1 MPIRLLNFDLHILN
15 MRNRMPFRYGIVTMT
30 ALPHLFL
37 RVRVDADGRQA
48 DGIAAEGLAPKW
60 FTKIPD
66 SSTEQD
72 IAEMLDVVQAACRHA
87 QDAGA
92 ADSVFD
98 LWQATYQA
106 QQTWA
111 AGMGHRASSEQGRIE
126 HRAPSEQG
134 RIEHRAPSEQGR
146 IKPYPP
152 LLWAFGVSL
161 VERAIID
168 GFCRATRTT
177 FAQAMRANSLGMRLH
192 DLRPELAG
200 HTPADLLPAKPLER
214 IIVRHTVGLIDPLSD
229 DDIPPADQVDDG
241 LPQSLDASIR
251 AYGLTHFK
259 IKIGGDIDA
268 DRARLQRIAALL
280 DARNVD
286 YRHTLD
292 GNETYHNVADFRAL
306 WEGLSADPALRSF
319 LQRLLFVEQPFHRD
333 IALSQEVGAALRAW
347 RQRPP
352 IIIDESDG
360 ELSSALTALESG
372 YVGTSHKNCKGVF
385 KGIANT
391 CLIRHRQ
398 RQEPGALRIISGEDL
413 CNLGPVALLED
424 LAVLATLGIKHAE
437 RNGHHYF
444 AGLSMLPEDVQAQML
459 AAHADLYRPH
469 TTPGGRRFPTLA
481 VANGSVDV
489 GSVTAAPF
497 GPAADLDPSRFT
509 PVTEWEYA
517 SLGLD

>member
-37 RVRVDADGRQA
+37 RVRVDVDGRQA

-87 QDAGA
+87 GEADGAG
-92 ADSVFD
+92 SVFD
-98 LWQATYQA
+98 LWQAIYQA
-106 QQTWA
+106 QEVWA
-111 AGMGHRASSEQGRIE
+111 AGTG
-126 HRAPSEQG
+126 
-134 RIEHRAPSEQGR
+134 
-146 IKPYPP
+146 YPP

-161 VERAIID
+161 VERALID
-168 GFCRATRTT
+168 GFCRATGTT
-177 FAQAMRANSLGMRLH
+177 FAEAVRANRLGMRLH
-192 DLRPELAG
+192 ALRPELGGQTA
-200 HTPADLLPAKPLER
+200 ADLLPETPLAR
-214 IIVRHTVGLIDPLSD
+214 IIVRHTVGLIDPLVD
-229 DDIPPADQVDDG
+229 DEIAPTDRVDDG

-259 IKIGGDIDA
+259 IKIGGEIDA
-268 DRARLQRIAALL
+268 DRERLQRIAALL

-292 GNETYHNVADFRAL
+292 GNETYHNVDDFRAL
-306 WEGLSADPALRSF
+306 WEGLSADSALRGF
-319 LQRLLFVEQPFHRD
+319 LQRLIFVEQPFHRD
-333 IALSQEVGAALRAW
+333 IALSEEVGAALHAW
-347 RQRPP
+347 QERPP

-372 YVGTSHKNCKGVF
+372 YAGTSHKNCKGIF

-424 LAVLATLGIKHAE
+424 LAVLATLGIEHAE

-469 TTPGGRRFPTLA
+469 TTANGRRFPTLA
-481 VANGSVDV
+481 VENGSVAV
-489 GSVTAAPF
+489 ASVTAAPF
-497 GPAADLDPSRFT
+497 GPAVDLDPSRFT
-509 PVTEWEYA
+509 PLAEWEYA

>member
-1 MPIRLLNFDLHILN
+1 MSIRLLNFDLHILN
-15 MRNRMPFRYGIVTMT
+15 MHNRMPFRYGIVTMT

-37 RVRVDADGRQA
+37 QVRVVVDGKQA

-60 FTKIPD
+60 FTKVPD
-66 SSTEQD
+66 SSMAQD

-87 QDAGA
+87 REAGA
-92 ADSVFD
+92 ADSVFG

-106 QQTWA
+106 QESWA
-111 AGMGHRASSEQGRIE
+111 AGTD
-126 HRAPSEQG
+126 
-134 RIEHRAPSEQGR
+134 
-146 IKPYPP
+146 YPP

-168 GFCRATRTT
+168 GFCRATGTT
-177 FAQAMRANSLGMRLH
+177 FAQAVRANSLGMHL
-192 DLRPELAG
+192 DSLRPELAG

-214 IIVRHTVGLIDPLSD
+214 VIVRHTVGMIDPLTD
-229 DDIPPADQVDDG
+229 DEIPPADQVDDG
-241 LPQSLDASIR
+241 LPQSLDASIQ

-280 DARNVD
+280 DERSVD

-306 WEGLSADPALRSF
+306 WEGLNADPALRSF

-347 RQRPP
+347 RARPP

-360 ELSSALTALESG
+360 ELSSAPTALGNG
-372 YVGTSHKNCKGVF
+372 YVGTSHKNCKGIF

-398 RQEPGALRIISGEDL
+398 RQEPNALHIISAEDL

-424 LAVLATLGIKHAE
+424 LAVLATLGIEHAE

-444 AGLSMLPEDVQAQML
+444 AGLSMLPDDVQAQIL
-459 AAHADLYRPH
+459 AAHGDLYRPH
-469 TTPGGRRFPTLA
+469 TTPSGRRFPTLA
-481 VANGSVDV
+481 VENGAVDV

-497 GPAADLDPSRFT
+497 GPKTVLDPARFT
-509 PVTEWEYA
+509 PVAEWEYA

>member
-1 MPIRLLNFDLHILN
+1 MSIRLLDFDLHILN

-37 RVRVDADGRQA
+37 QARVDVDGKQA

-60 FTKIPD
+60 FTKVPD
-66 SSTEQD
+66 SSTAQD

-87 QDAGA
+87 QEAGA
-92 ADSVFD
+92 ADTVFD
-98 LWQATYQA
+98 LWQAAYRAQA
-106 QQTWA
+106 AWA
-111 AGMGHRASSEQGRIE
+111 AGTS
-126 HRAPSEQG
+126 
-134 RIEHRAPSEQGR
+134 
-146 IKPYPP
+146 YPP

-161 VERAIID
+161 VERAVID
-168 GFCRATRTT
+168 GFCRATGTT
-177 FAQAMRANSLGMRLH
+177 FAQAVRANSLGMQLH
-192 DLRPELAG
+192 QLHPELSG
-200 HTPADLLPAKPLER
+200 QTPADLLPAKPLER
-214 IIVRHTVGLIDPLSD
+214 IIVRHTIGLIDPLTD
-229 DDIPPADQVDDG
+229 DEVLPADQVDDG
-241 LPQSLDASIR
+241 LPQSLDASIQ

-259 IKIGGDIDA
+259 IKIGGDINA
-268 DRARLQRIAALL
+268 DSARLQRIAALL
-280 DARNVD
+280 DERNVD

-306 WEGLSADPALRSF
+306 WEELNADPVLDSF
-319 LQRLLFVEQPFHRD
+319 LQRLIFVEQPFHRD

-347 RQRPP
+347 RERPP

-360 ELSSALTALESG
+360 ALSSAPTALENG
-372 YVGTSHKNCKGVF
+372 YVGTSHKNCKGIF

-391 CLIRHRQ
+391 CLIRHRR
-398 RQEPGALRIISGEDL
+398 RQQPDALHIISAEDL

-424 LAVLATLGIKHAE
+424 LAVLATLGIEHAE

-444 AGLSMLPEDVQAQML
+444 AGLSMLPDDVQAQML
-459 AAHADLYRPH
+459 AAHGDLYRPH

-481 VANGSVDV
+481 VKNGAVDV

-497 GPAADLDPSRFT
+497 GPKTVLDPSQFT
-509 PVTEWEYA
+509 PAAEWEFA

>member
-1 MPIRLLNFDLHILN
+1 MSIRLIDFDLHILN
-15 MRNRMPFRYGIVTMT
+15 MHNRMPFRYGIVTMT

-37 RVRVDADGRQA
+37 RVRVDVGARQA

-66 SSTEQD
+66 SSTAQD

-87 QDAGA
+87 REAGT
-92 ADSVFD
+92 ADTVFD

-106 QQTWA
+106 QEIWA
-111 AGMGHRASSEQGRIE
+111 RDTG
-126 HRAPSEQG
+126 
-134 RIEHRAPSEQGR
+134 
-146 IKPYPP
+146 YPP

-168 GFCRATRTT
+168 GFCRATGRT
-177 FAQAMRANSLGMRLH
+177 FAEAVRANSLGMRLH
-192 DLRPELAG
+192 ALRPELAG
-200 HTPADLLPAKPLER
+200 HTAADLLPATPLAR

-229 DDIPPADQVDDG
+229 GEIPPADRVDDG

-268 DRARLQRIAALL
+268 DTERLQRIAALL

-292 GNETYHNVADFRAL
+292 GNETYHNVDDFRAL
-306 WEGLSADPALRSF
+306 WEGLNADTALRSF
-319 LQRLLFVEQPFHRD
+319 MHRLLFVEQPFHRD
-333 IALSQEVGAALRAW
+333 IALSQEVGAALRGW
-347 RQRPP
+347 NERPP

-372 YVGTSHKNCKGVF
+372 YVGTSHKNCKGIF

-391 CLIRHRQ
+391 CLIRHRR
-398 RQEPGALRIISGEDL
+398 RQEPAAVRIISGEDL

-424 LAVLATLGIKHAE
+424 LAVLATLGIEHAE

-459 AAHADLYRPH
+459 TAHADLYRPH
-469 TTPGGRRFPTLA
+469 TTADGRRFPTLG
-481 VANGSVDV
+481 VENGSVAV

-509 PVTEWEYA
+509 PVAEWEYT

>member
-1 MPIRLLNFDLHILN
+1 MPILLLNFDLHILN

-37 RVRVDADGRQA
+37 RVRVNADGRQA

-66 SSTEQD
+66 SSTAQD
-72 IAEMLDVVQAACRHA
+72 IAEMLAVVQAACRHA
-87 QDAGA
+87 QEAGA

-111 AGMGHRASSEQGRIE
+111 AGMGHRASFEQGRIE

-134 RIEHRAPSEQGR
+134 RIEH
-146 IKPYPP
+146 YPP

-177 FAQAMRANSLGMRLH
+177 FAQAVRANSLGMRLP

-200 HTPADLLPAKPLER
+200 HTPANLLPSKPLER

-229 DDIPPADQVDDG
+229 DEIPPADQVDDG

-306 WEGLSADPALRSF
+306 WEGLSADSALRSF

-347 RQRPP
+347 RERPP

-398 RQEPGALRIISGEDL
+398 QQEPGALRIISGEDL

-424 LAVLATLGIKHAE
+424 LAVLATLGIEHAE

-481 VANGSVDV
+481 VANGSVEV

>member
-1 MPIRLLNFDLHILN
+1 MSIRLLNFDLHILN
-15 MRNRMPFRYGIVTMT
+15 MHNRMPFRYGIVTMT

-37 RVRVDADGRQA
+37 QVRVVVDGKQA

-60 FTKIPD
+60 FTKVPD
-66 SSTEQD
+66 SSMAQD

-87 QDAGA
+87 SEAGA
-92 ADSVFD
+92 ADSVFE
-98 LWQATYQA
+98 LWQAAYQA
-106 QQTWA
+106 QEDWA
-111 AGMGHRASSEQGRIE
+111 AGTD
-126 HRAPSEQG
+126 
-134 RIEHRAPSEQGR
+134 
-146 IKPYPP
+146 YPP

-168 GFCRATRTT
+168 GFCRATGTT
-177 FAQAMRANSLGMRLH
+177 FAQAVRANSLGMHL
-192 DLRPELAG
+192 DSLRPELAG
-200 HTPADLLPAKPLER
+200 HTPADLLPAKPLKR
-214 IIVRHTVGLIDPLSD
+214 VIVRHTVGMIDPLTD
-229 DDIPPADQVDDG
+229 DEIPPADQVDDG
-241 LPQSLDASIR
+241 LPQSLDASIQ

-259 IKIGGDIDA
+259 IKIGGDIEA

-280 DARNVD
+280 DERNVD

-292 GNETYHNVADFRAL
+292 GNETYHNVADFRVL
-306 WEGLSADPALRSF
+306 WEGLNADPALRSF

-333 IALSQEVGAALRAW
+333 IALSPEVGAALRAW
-347 RQRPP
+347 RERPP

-360 ELSSALTALESG
+360 ELSSAPTALENG
-372 YVGTSHKNCKGVF
+372 YVGTSHKNCKGIF

-398 RQEPGALRIISGEDL
+398 RQKPNALHIISAEDL

-424 LAVLATLGIKHAE
+424 LAVLATLGIEHAE

-444 AGLSMLPEDVQAQML
+444 AGLAMLPDDVQARML
-459 AAHADLYRPH
+459 AAHGDLYRPH
-469 TTPGGRRFPTLA
+469 TTPSGRRFPTLA
-481 VANGSVDV
+481 VENGAVDV

-497 GPAADLDPSRFT
+497 GPKTVLDPSQFT
-509 PVTEWEYA
+509 PVAEWEYA

>member
-1 MPIRLLNFDLHILN
+1 MPIRLFDFDLHILN

-37 RVRVDADGRQA
+37 RARVEVDGTEA

-60 FTKIPD
+60 FTKVPD

-72 IAEMLDVVQAACRHA
+72 IAEMIDVVQAACRHA
-87 QDAGA
+87 KGAGPA
-92 ADSVFD
+92 ASVFE
-98 LWQATYQA
+98 LWQAIYAA
-106 QQTWA
+106 QEAWA
-111 AGMGHRASSEQGRIE
+111 ARTD
-126 HRAPSEQG
+126 
-134 RIEHRAPSEQGR
+134 
-146 IKPYPP
+146 YPP

-168 GFCRATRTT
+168 GFCRATDTT
-177 FAQAMRANSLGMRLH
+177 FAAAVRANSLGMRLEE
-192 DLRPELAG
+192 LRPELGGQSAAG
-200 HTPADLLPAKPLER
+200 LLPGRPLAR
-214 IIVRHTVGLIDPLSD
+214 IVVRHTIGLIDPLTD
-229 DDIPPADQVDDG
+229 DEIAPDDLVDDG

-259 IKIGGDIDA
+259 IKMGGEIDA

-292 GNETYHNVADFRAL
+292 GNETYHDADSFRAL
-306 WEGLSADPALRSF
+306 WEGLNADPALRGF
-319 LQRLLFVEQPFHRD
+319 LKRLLFVEQPFHRD
-333 IALSQEVGAALRAW
+333 IALSAEVGAALRGW
-347 RQRPP
+347 RERPP

-360 ELSSALTALESG
+360 AISSAPAALESG
-372 YVGTSHKNCKGVF
+372 YVGTSHKNCKGIF

-391 CLIRHRQ
+391 CLIRHRL
-398 RQEPGALRIISGEDL
+398 RQKPGALRIISGEDL

-424 LAVLATLGIKHAE
+424 LAVLATLGIEHAE

-444 AGLSMLPEDVQAQML
+444 AGLSMLPQEVQTQML
-459 AAHADLYRPH
+459 AAHGDLYRRH
-469 TTPGGRRFPTLA
+469 TTADGRHFPTLA
-481 VANGSVDV
+481 VEDGSVAV

-497 GPAADLDPSRFT
+497 GPAIELDPARFT
-509 PVTEWEYA
+509 PVAAWEFA